1 MNADTPQQQQQR
13 AELERLQAGLATRK
27 SIRHFAHSAVSF
39 VIMLIIAGAAIK
51 LFRDSAKV
59 PYLGYAAVAVALGLA
74 IYSLTQLLKGRRHLA
89 DELERFAS
97 LEALRRALHLDDPS
111 QLLPR

>member
-1 MNADTPQQQQQR
+1 MNTDTQQQQR

-27 SIRHFAHSAVSF
+27 SIRHFAHSAVST
-39 VIMLIIAGAAIK
+39 VVALIVAGAAIK

-59 PYLGYAAVAVALGLA
+59 PYVGFLAAAISLGLA
-74 IYSLTQLLKGRRHLA
+74 VYAVTQLVKGRRHLA

>member
-1 MNADTPQQQQQR
+1 MNADTHEQQQR

-27 SIRHFAHSAVSF
+27 SIRHYAHAAVSF
-39 VIMLIIAGAAIK
+39 VVALIFAGAAIK
-51 LFRDSAKV
+51 LFVDSAKV
-59 PYLGYAAVAVALGLA
+59 PYVGYAALALTLGLVA
-74 IYSLTQLLKGRRHLA
+74 YSLTQLLKGRRHMA

-97 LEALRRALHLDDPS
+97 LEALRRALRLDDPS

>member
-1 MNADTPQQQQQR
+1 VNADTQEQQQR

-27 SIRHFAHSAVSF
+27 SIRHFAHSAVSL
-39 VIMLIIAGAAIK
+39 VIALIMAGATIK
-51 LFRDSAKV
+51 LFVDSAKV
-59 PYLGYAAVAVALGLA
+59 PYVGFAAAGLTLGLIA
-74 IYSLTQLLKGRRHLA
+74 YSLTQLLKGRRHLA

-97 LEALRRALHLDDPS
+97 LEALRRALRLDDPS

>member
-1 MNADTPQQQQQR
+1 MNADTQQQQR
-13 AELERLQAGLATRK
+13 AELERLQAGLASRK
-27 SIRHFAHSAVSF
+27 SIRHYAHAAVST
-39 VIMLIIAGAAIK
+39 VVALIVTGAAIK

-59 PYLGYAAVAVALGLA
+59 PYLGYVAAAMALGLFTYA
-74 IYSLTQLLKGRRHLA
+74 LVQGLKGRRHMA